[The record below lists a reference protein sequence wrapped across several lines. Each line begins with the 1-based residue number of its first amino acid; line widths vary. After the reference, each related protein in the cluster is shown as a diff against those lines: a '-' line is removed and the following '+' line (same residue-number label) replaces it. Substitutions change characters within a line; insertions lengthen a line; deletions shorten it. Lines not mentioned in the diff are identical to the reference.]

1 MMTDITLKKRIQ
13 LLVNKWHRNFLLVFT
28 KKYVLSAASADNLEI
43 ELVQKM
49 ESLLP
54 AEMFF

>member
-1 MMTDITLKKRIQ
+1 MMVDIILKRRIQ
-13 LLVNKWHRNFLLVFT
+13 LLVNKWHRNILLVFT
-28 KKYVLSAASADNLEI
+28 KRYVLSAASADNLEI